1 MNSSTI
7 TSMFGINPNNFKPTD
22 INPICSDVGF
32 VYYLEQ
38 STDKIPC
45 PFCNSSNN
53 VTIKGYYF
61 KNINCSINEHKKD
74 VLRIKMVR
82 FNCYNCNKTFNK
94 SIQGVQK
101 YGCISN
107 YVKKLIINSFY
118 TTTTFDKIASTY
130 HVSIATIINIFDK
143 DIADVKRLKLP
154 KILCIDEFYFSKDND
169 NKYCCILVDWETK
182 QIVDIIKNRQ
192 LAYLDDYFSKIP
204 QNELKNVK
212 YFVSDMYDGYATIKN
227 KYFPKADHIIDL
239 FHIVIQLNRVT
250 NSIRCS
256 VMKSLP
262 DDSIEKKFMSSH
274 WKLFLCKSSLIPS
287 SKIFTS
293 HKLNASCPIF
303 ELLFKC
309 VKMNPSLNYAYTNL
323 QEVYNLPKNQYFKS
337 AMKSIQ
343 FIIDNLRLSNDYR
356 LIQVANT
363 YDKWKIGIAHTLSM
377 HKGYSNI
384 SNGPA
389 EGANNL
395 ISNILHASFGFQNF
409 SRFRKRALLLLRR
422 N

>member
-1 MNSSTI
+1 MNFSTI
-7 TSMFGINPNNFKPTD
+7 SSMFGINPNNFKPAD
-22 INPICSDVGF
+22 IEPIRSDAGF

-38 STDKIPC
+38 DTEKIPC
-45 PFCNSSNN
+45 PFCNSLNN
-53 VTIKGYYF
+53 ITIKGYYF

-74 VLRIKMVR
+74 ILRIKMVR
-82 FNCYNCNKTFNK
+82 FKCHKCNKSFNK

-101 YGCISN
+101 YGYISN

-118 TTTTFDKIASTY
+118 TTTTFEKIASTY
-130 HVSIATIINIFDK
+130 HVSSATIINIFDN
-143 DIADVKRLKLP
+143 DIADAKRLILP
-154 KILCIDEFYFSKDND
+154 KILCIDEFYFSRNSD

-192 LAYLDDYFSKIP
+192 LAYLDNYFSKIP
-204 QNELKNVK
+204 KNELQNVK

-227 KYFPKADHIIDL
+227 KYFSKADHVIDL
-239 FHIVIQLNRVT
+239 FHIVIQLNRAT

-262 DDSIEKKFMSSH
+262 ENSIERKFMSSN

-287 SKIFTS
+287 SKVFTS
-293 HKLNASCPIF
+293 HKLKLSCPIYD
-303 ELLFKC
+303 LLFDCIKL
-309 VKMNPSLNYAYTNL
+309 NSSLNYAYSNL

-337 AMKSIQ
+337 AMNSIQ
-343 FIIDNLRLSNDYR
+343 FIINNLRLSNNT
-356 LIQVANT
+356 LLLQVADT
-363 YDKWKIGIAHTLSM
+363 YQKWQIGIAHTLSM
-377 HKGYSNI
+377 HKGYTNI

-395 ISNILHASFGFQNF
+395 ISNILHAAFGYHNF
-409 SRFRKRALLLLRR
+409 SRFRKRALLLLR
-422 N
+422 ND